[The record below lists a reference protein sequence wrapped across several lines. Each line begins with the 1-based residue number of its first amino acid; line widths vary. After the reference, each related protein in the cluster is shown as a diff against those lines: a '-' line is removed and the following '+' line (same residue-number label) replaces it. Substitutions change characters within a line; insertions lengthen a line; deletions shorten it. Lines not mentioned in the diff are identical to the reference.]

1 MTKIF
6 NSIVDL
12 EIELKEVRG
21 NCEIIAFV
29 PTMGALHQGHLQLVK
44 EAQKIAD
51 KVVMSIFVNPT
62 QFNDKNDLDKYPKT
76 LDADIKLVQ
85 TVGLDY
91 LYVPD
96 ETEIYPPE
104 KIVELELN
112 LLHYDQVMEGAF
124 RPGHFKGVCQV
135 VKRLLDLVDPHIL
148 VMGQKDFQQYSIIQF
163 MIDQLLLPIRLHV
176 VNTKRD
182 SRGLALSSRNM
193 RLSESGRIKAATIF
207 RTMKTIK
214 SKIKLEGISFL
225 ESYGFNR
232 LKRAGFEPEY
242 VSIVDGSDLKNIT
255 SIHGTKYAVICVA
268 AWLEKVRLIDNMV
281 LFDER

>member
-135 VKRLLDLVDPHIL
+135 V
-148 VMGQKDFQQYSIIQF
+148 
-163 MIDQLLLPIRLHV
+163 
-176 VNTKRD
+176 
-182 SRGLALSSRNM
+182 
-193 RLSESGRIKAATIF
+193 
-207 RTMKTIK
+207 
-214 SKIKLEGISFL
+214 
-225 ESYGFNR
+225 
-232 LKRAGFEPEY
+232 
-242 VSIVDGSDLKNIT
+242 
-255 SIHGTKYAVICVA
+255 
-268 AWLEKVRLIDNMV
+268 
-281 LFDER
+281 